1 MQLSSGKM
9 PALLG
14 GMKAFAGALTLAAC
28 LLALPGCGNN
38 SGGGQK
44 NQILIGEYGAMTGAQ
59 STFGT
64 STDLGVQMALG
75 EINKAGGINGTPVKV
90 QLYDDQSQSDQ
101 ARAVVTRLVDNDK
114 AQAIIG
120 EVASSNSL
128 AAAPVCERA
137 KVPMISPSST
147 NPKVTQVGDYI
158 FRVCFIDPFQ
168 GAVMATFAAK
178 NLHLK
183 KAAVFYDASSDY
195 SIGLAKYFT
204 STFQKLGGTVVST
217 TTYHAGDPDFR
228 AQLANMKQGNP
239 DCIFVPGY
247 YTEVGTIARQAREQ
261 GLNVPLLGGD
271 GWDSPKL
278 FDSAGSALEGCYF
291 SNHYS
296 VDSTAPVV
304 TKFVT
309 AFAALHQ
316 GAKPDAMAASGY
328 DAMHILALAYTAA
341 GKPADGNY
349 DSPEY
354 RAKLR
359 DAIAATKSYPGVT
372 GDITIDP
379 NRNASKPAV
388 ILEIQGKSYKYITS
402 ISPQQIPT

>member
-1 MQLSSGKM
+1 MRLLTRSV
-9 PALLG
+9 PLLG
-14 GMKAFAGALTLAAC
+14 GTKTVAGVLAFATC
-28 LLALPGCGNN
+28 LLALTGCGN
-38 SGGGQK
+38 SGGGGSQK
-44 NQILIGEYGAMTGAQ
+44 GQIVIGEYGSMTGSQ

-64 STDLGVQMALG
+64 STDLGVQMALA
-75 EINKAGGINGTPVKV
+75 EINKAGGINGTPASVK
-90 QLYDDQSQSDQ
+90 LYDDQSQSDQ
-101 ARAVVTRLVDNDK
+101 ARTVVTRLVDENKVD
-114 AQAIIG
+114 AVIG

-128 AAAPVCERA
+128 AAAPICQRA

-147 NPKVTQVGDYI
+147 NPKVTQIGDYI

-168 GAVMATFAAK
+168 GAVMASFAYN

-183 KAAVFYDASSDY
+183 KAAVFYDSSSDY

-204 STFQKLGGTVVST
+204 STFQKLGGTIVST
-217 TTYHAGDPDFR
+217 TTYHANDPDFR

-247 YTEVGTIARQAREQ
+247 YTEVGTIARQAKEQ

-278 FDSAGSALEGCYF
+278 FDSAGTALEGCYF
-291 SNHYS
+291 SDHYS
-296 VDSTAPVV
+296 VDSNTPVV
-304 TKFVT
+304 TKFVA
-309 AFAALHQ
+309 AFKAANG
-316 GAKPDAMAASGY
+316 GAVPDAMAASGY
-328 DAMHILALAYTAA
+328 DAMHVLANAYTAA

-349 DSPEY
+349 DSNEY

-359 DAIAATKSYPGVT
+359 DAIAATKGYAGVT

-379 NRNASKPAV
+379 NRNATNPAV
-388 ILEIQGKSYKYITS
+388 ILEIQGKAYKYVTS
-402 ISPQQIPT
+402 ISAQKIPT